1 MGGFTFS
8 FFDKTMLWFQAWREK
23 QVKINLSLKRVW
35 QPRFSNDKD
44 MISTGFLWLRTTI
57 FMLHDMVYLFF
68 FKGKTQ
74 FSMDEEQTQ
83 LLDLML
89 VYRSLRVRKPHTMD
103 ISTRN
108 IHKIDDLSTINPK
121 FGLMINQLTSRF
133 GFPSCM
139 VSRRLEETWW
149 SVSCFFFPPRSQFL
163 WQALMHHCVMNMY
176 IYIIYMSVCIYIYYI
191 YMSVYIYI

>member
-1 MGGFTFS
+1 MCIPRYHVTWVVLPSHFLTKPCCGSRPGERSRWRSIWASNELGNPGSQT
-8 FFDKTMLWFQAWREK
+8 TRIWFQLDFYGWEPLFLCFM
-23 QVKINLSLKRVW
+23 IWFMYSFLKV
-35 QPRFSNDKD
+35 
-44 MISTGFLWLRTTI
+44 
-57 FMLHDMVYLFF
+57 
-68 FKGKTQ
+68 KTQ

-103 ISTRN
+103 ISTSTRK

-121 FGLMINQLTSRF
+121 FGLMINQLSSRF

-149 SVSCFFFPPRSQFL
+149 SYFMFFFST
-163 WQALMHHCVMNMY
+163 
-176 IYIIYMSVCIYIYYI
+176 
-191 YMSVYIYI
+191 